1 MICSMTQRFFCP
13 LIEDSATVQ
22 LQLNQ
27 AWLSSRPRIYMP
39 MSVSIRPH
47 TQRNLD
53 KISTKEHAPAP
64 SFRRMF
70 RLLCQVRLDQS
81 HSFVTQCEPELVRI
95 DLIHPSHMHNEFSN
109 LYCVQALPSKAC
121 PSTWDSFTLLC
132 LRVRCTFP
140 FAKLRGGDALHFSS
154 SVS

>member
-27 AWLSSRPRIYMP
+27 AWLSSRPIIYA
-39 MSVSIRPH
+39 H
-47 TQRNLD
+47 
-53 KISTKEHAPAP
+53 
-64 SFRRMF
+64 
-70 RLLCQVRLDQS
+70 
-81 HSFVTQCEPELVRI
+81 VRI
-95 DLIHPSHMHNEFSN
+95 DQTTHTKKPRQDKHKRTCPRPLFQKNVPFALPGSIGWVPFIRHPVWTRACQNWPHPSVHMHNEFSN